1 MKIKQWITPGR
12 VVYALIA
19 AAPFII
25 GAAGYSRMP
34 EQMPIHW
41 NGAGEPDNYA
51 SKAFALL
58 GLPAF
63 ILALNV
69 FVQVVIAHDPKREG
83 LRRAK
88 AMLWLVKWLLA
99 ALPLFVQIITIAHVL
114 APGRVNVG
122 LLVSLAMGLLLTA
135 VGNYL
140 PKCPPNYTVGIRL
153 PWTLADENNW
163 RKTHRLGGYVMM
175 AGGLILTVM
184 SLTPWRAWAAAV
196 IPVMVLAPCGY
207 SFYLFRKNKKG
218 E

>member
-25 GAAGYSRMP
+25 GAAVYSRMP

-83 LRRAK
+83 LRHAK
-88 AMLWLVKWLLA
+88 AMLCLVTVSYTHLL
-99 ALPLFVQIITIAHVL
+99 
-114 APGRVNVG
+114 
-122 LLVSLAMGLLLTA
+122 
-135 VGNYL
+135 
-140 PKCPPNYTVGIRL
+140 
-153 PWTLADENNW
+153 
-163 RKTHRLGGYVMM
+163 
-175 AGGLILTVM
+175 
-184 SLTPWRAWAAAV
+184 
-196 IPVMVLAPCGY
+196 
-207 SFYLFRKNKKG
+207 KKG
-218 E
+218 LVRHKGDDHFAADAAKPAFFRLLGDWHFVPTPGKASCWPSTVASISQLTL